1 MNKISLLKC
10 AFVMFCSVPVVNV
23 AADRVGDFSL
33 LDQAGYY
40 HSMSWYD
47 DHESIALLVQAND
60 SQELESVLPEFM
72 TLKAEYDSLG
82 VEFMMINP
90 QGKLNRRAVAERVAE
105 YDVEIPV
112 LMDDARVISEALGVT
127 RVGDVVL
134 YNPKTFMVD
143 YLGHISGA
151 RTAIDEILAGDL
163 VSTPTVAGTG
173 EAVTFD
179 VAATPS
185 YANDIAPILAENC
198 ATCHRE
204 GGIAPFAMDSH
215 TMVKGWS
222 PMIREVLMTKR
233 MPPGQIDG
241 HIGEF
246 INDMRI
252 EDDQIRNIIAWV
264 EAGAPSDVDASNDPL
279 TKLVWPESKWAFGE
293 PDYIIKVPPQSVP
306 ATGVLDY
313 RDVAIP
319 IDIPTDRWLRGSQ
332 YIAGDRTV
340 LHHTINSLSFPG
352 ERRGRLLGGG
362 NPDKASITAYIPG
375 QEPELMPTNTGGLL
389 KAGSVLNL
397 NLHYTTNGRE
407 TVDESEIGLWF
418 YPEDEVPQERMSG
431 RCECIFPQTWT
442 NIPAN
447 DPAFEQTSTITI
459 GKDAEIHGFLPH
471 MHFRGKY
478 MRFFADYP
486 DGSHEELIN
495 IANYSYAWQLRYT
508 YEEPKFVPAGTKIT
522 AVGAFDNSSQN
533 PMNPD
538 PQRTVPWGQQSW
550 DEMFF
555 GAVNWKYLE
564 QGGDD

>member
-1 MNKISLLKC
+1 
-10 AFVMFCSVPVVNV
+10 
-23 AADRVGDFSL
+23 
-33 LDQAGYY
+33 
-40 HSMSWYD
+40 
-47 DHESIALLVQAND
+47 
-60 SQELESVLPEFM
+60 
-72 TLKAEYDSLG
+72 
-82 VEFMMINP
+82 
-90 QGKLNRRAVAERVAE
+90 
-105 YDVEIPV
+105 
-112 LMDDARVISEALGVT
+112 
-127 RVGDVVL
+127 
-134 YNPKTFMVD
+134 
-143 YLGHISGA
+143 
-151 RTAIDEILAGDL
+151 
-163 VSTPTVAGTG
+163 
-173 EAVTFD
+173 
-179 VAATPS
+179 
-185 YANDIAPILAENC
+185 
-198 ATCHRE
+198 
-204 GGIAPFAMDSH
+204 
-215 TMVKGWS
+215 
-222 PMIREVLMTKR
+222 
-233 MPPGQIDG
+233 MP
-241 HIGEF
+241 
-246 INDMRI
+246 
-252 EDDQIRNIIAWV
+252 A
-264 EAGAPSDVDASNDPL
+264 
-279 TKLVWPESKWAFGE
+279 
-293 PDYIIKVPPQSVP
+293 
-306 ATGVLDY
+306 
-313 RDVAIP
+313 
-319 IDIPTDRWLRGSQ
+319 
-332 YIAGDRTV
+332 
-340 LHHTINSLSFPG
+340 
-352 ERRGRLLGGG
+352 
-362 NPDKASITAYIPG
+362 
-375 QEPELMPTNTGGLL
+375 NTGGLL

-431 RCECIFPQTWT
+431 RCACIFPQTWT